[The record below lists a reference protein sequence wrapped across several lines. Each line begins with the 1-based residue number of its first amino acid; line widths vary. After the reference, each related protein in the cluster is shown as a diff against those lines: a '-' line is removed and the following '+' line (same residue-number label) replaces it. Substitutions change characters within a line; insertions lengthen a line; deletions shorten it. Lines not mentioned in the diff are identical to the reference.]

1 MQIDP
6 RERTANII
14 GTTIGGMVAFFI
26 GGVLGTVVILTLDA
40 YILAFVLAG
49 GTGGLLLGLLR
60 WKIRKVAK
68 LTLGGVVA
76 VPVGFFL
83 GFGSSGAI
91 FSIPAIHGLFASP
104 HTPDVISIVFSGV
117 LCGAIYGAILYGR
130 RAVGWFAAFSG
141 AAAVPFGLIV
151 AGLNGATA
159 LKAWIFDLVPWP
171 WIESLDLNF
180 LAILAG
186 LGTGIG
192 LSIGSYGLIAGK
204 NRPGADL

>member
-104 HTPDVISIVFSGV
+104 SRRMSFRSSFPGSS
-117 LCGAIYGAILYGR
+117 AARSMGR
-130 RAVGWFAAFSG
+130 SSMA
-141 AAAVPFGLIV
+141 
-151 AGLNGATA
+151 AGL
-159 LKAWIFDLVPWP
+159 
-171 WIESLDLNF
+171 S
-180 LAILAG
+180 AG
-186 LGTGIG
+186 LPRSAVQPPFPSG
-192 LSIGSYGLIAGK
+192 
-204 NRPGADL
+204 